1 MLPNWREIFSLKLV
15 SMYMQSLNLLPTF
28 LLLFRREKRRRK
40 RSLKSTNFTQDDVII
55 PVDPKQLGANL
66 HVELAVLK
74 ILADGTT
81 AVVSSDN
88 LSKII
93 LQAESNIS
101 DLLGGRLVSAQ
112 PKVPAQTT
120 QQPHSKTATMP
131 ITLSPTTRK
140 QASPGRVAASEGG
153 SNDASVIG
161 GVVVA
166 VVVVV
171 AIIAFLVWYFR

>member
-1 MLPNWREIFSLKLV
+1 M
-15 SMYMQSLNLLPTF
+15 
-28 LLLFRREKRRRK
+28 
-40 RSLKSTNFTQDDVII
+40 II
-55 PVDPKQLGANL
+55 PVDPKQLGENL

-74 ILADGTT
+74 ILANGAA
-81 AVVSSDN
+81 AVVSTDN
-88 LSKII
+88 LNKIV
-93 LQAESNIS
+93 LQEAAKISN
-101 DLLGGRLVSAQ
+101 LLGGRLVSAQ

-131 ITLSPTTRK
+131 TTSTLSPTTGK
-140 QASPGRVAASEGG
+140 PASPGRVAASKGG
-153 SNDASVIG
+153 SNGSVIG

>member
-1 MLPNWREIFSLKLV
+1 M
-15 SMYMQSLNLLPTF
+15 
-28 LLLFRREKRRRK
+28 
-40 RSLKSTNFTQDDVII
+40 II

-81 AVVSSDN
+81 VVVSSDN

-93 LQAESNIS
+93 LQAESNVS

-112 PKVPAQTT
+112 PKVSAQTP
-120 QQPHSKTATMP
+120 QQPHSKTATVP
-131 ITLSPTTRK
+131 ITLSTTTGK
-140 QASPGRVAASEGG
+140 PASPGRVAASEGG
-153 SNDASVIG
+153 SNDGGVIG

>member
-1 MLPNWREIFSLKLV
+1 M
-15 SMYMQSLNLLPTF
+15 
-28 LLLFRREKRRRK
+28 
-40 RSLKSTNFTQDDVII
+40 II
-55 PVDPKQLGANL
+55 PVDPKNSGANL
-66 HVELAVLK
+66 HVEMAVLK
-74 ILADGTT
+74 ILADGST

-93 LQAESNIS
+93 LQAESNIT

-120 QQPHSKTATMP
+120 QQTHSKTATMP
-131 ITLSPTTRK
+131 ITLSSTTEK
-140 QASPGRVAASEGG
+140 PASPGRVAASGGG
-153 SNDASVIG
+153 SNDGGVIG

-166 VVVVV
+166 VVVVI

>member
-28 LLLFRREKRRRK
+28 LLLFQREKRRRK
-40 RSLKSTNFTQDDVII
+40 RSLKLTNFTQDDVII

-93 LQAESNIS
+93 LQAESKIS

-131 ITLSPTTRK
+131 ITLSSTTRK
-140 QASPGRVAASEGG
+140 PASPGRVAASEGG
-153 SNDASVIG
+153 SNDASVI
-161 GVVVA
+161 
-166 VVVVV
+166 
-171 AIIAFLVWYFR
+171 

>member
-1 MLPNWREIFSLKLV
+1 M
-15 SMYMQSLNLLPTF
+15 
-28 LLLFRREKRRRK
+28 
-40 RSLKSTNFTQDDVII
+40 II
-55 PVDPKQLGANL
+55 PVDPKQLGENL

-74 ILADGTT
+74 ILADGTA
-81 AVVSSDN
+81 AVVSTDN
-88 LSKII
+88 LNKIA
-93 LQAESNIS
+93 LQEAAKISN
-101 DLLGGRLVSAQ
+101 LLGGRLVSVQ

-131 ITLSPTTRK
+131 TTSTLSTTGK
-140 QASPGRVAASEGG
+140 PASPGRVAASKGG
-153 SNDASVIG
+153 SNGSVIG